1 MIYKVLEILNENSIL
16 KTSYTKPLVDA
27 IKNRRKITFDYYGP
41 RKPKK
46 DSVRPGRRIKAEPF
60 AIGLS
65 KRGNLILRAWVE
77 PPSVSK
83 KGFAKTNWRTFMIS
97 RTKNMTILDEV
108 FDGNRHGY
116 KQGDDKSM
124 SVTYISLDKSQKI
137 KEPKKQTVKPEKLS
151 KPISKQKPEPTK
163 KELPQPKPE
172 PTKKELPQP
181 TKTELPKPE
190 PKITKTELPKP
201 EPQKKPEKLNKEP
214 EQPKKEELPQPK
226 PSVVPSKNPN
236 DEKKDEINESIKRI
250 KTLMLL

>member
-1 MIYKVLEILNENSIL
+1 MKYTIIEILNENSIL

-46 DSVRPGRRIKAEPF
+46 DSVRPGRRIKAEPY

-65 KRGNLILRAWVE
+65 KKGNLILRAWVE

-97 RTKNMTILDEV
+97 RTKNMTILDEI
-108 FDGNRHGY
+108 FDGNRPGY
-116 KQGDDKSM
+116 KQGNDNSM
-124 SVTYISLDKSQKI
+124 TVTYVSLDKSQKI
-137 KEPKKQTVKPEKLS
+137 KEPKKQTVKPEKIV
-151 KPISKQKPEPTK
+151 KPTAKKEPPKIKPEPQPTK
-163 KELPQPKPE
+163 TEVPKPE
-172 PTKKELPQP
+172 PQP
-181 TKTELPKPE
+181 TKTELPQPKTVEKP
-190 PKITKTELPKP
+190 KNIK
-201 EPQKKPEKLNKEP
+201 QEP

-226 PSVVPSKNPN
+226 PEEKPSENPN
-236 DEKKDEINESIKRI
+236 DETNKELNESIKRI